1 MEVDR
6 DSMKEMAHIELVL
19 YQKSHPHGH
28 QHIEDGWTCGPAH
41 HNGTM
46 QSCSKVYKVILSFDF
61 TLDSLLSSKNTK
73 IDGGGG
79 SVSHFF
85 LDTGCMCI
93 TLHERFHVQHA
104 NR

>member
-6 DSMKEMAHIELVL
+6 DSMKEMTHIELVL

-61 TLDSLLSSKNTK
+61 TLDSLLSSKK
-73 IDGGGG
+73 YQDRWRGRE
-79 SVSHFF
+79 
-85 LDTGCMCI
+85 CI
-93 TLHERFHVQHA
+93 TFFS
-104 NR
+104 